1 MKSKH
6 LKAPVL
12 STGFS
17 ENEKS
22 AQKRF
27 SNILNKKGSVG
38 VAVVIILIVL
48 VIIVGAFISINNKTK
63 VMSNNISGDTKNSG
77 EKEQTKAINVE
88 KQIDVI
94 MNNIDTWN
102 LSTDEDIYAPYGYAI
117 TDLDQNGRLEII
129 ASSCQ
134 GTGIYTYSNY
144 YEVNE
149 GLNGLN
155 KIERNVEEGS
165 SEADIM
171 TTAVKVYI
179 DKSANEYHYIFSD
192 LVKAGAAEYYENKQ
206 DIVLK
211 NGKLYEKVIAYKNTI
226 YGNGNS
232 NVTMKDAN
240 DNEIT
245 AEDYAMI
252 ENRLFSNLELKIANI
267 EWISTADVD
276 FSSISDDELKNKLTE
291 SYEMFGFCDIEIFGT
306 LSEEF
311 SLIDVNNNTEVILK
325 DDITN
330 FKKEPVKSKF
340 SKGDGYMWR
349 TYTYD
354 DITVT
359 AFLEIF
365 VGKYYISEIETTSPN
380 YKTPKGIGV
389 GDKLEKLQEAYTSD
403 LSMVNTEDAQNI
415 VYQYKEPSNSD
426 EGILGAE
433 INFYIKDGE
442 ITKIEMTYIFD

>member
-1 MKSKH
+1 MKNKH

-171 TTAVKVYI
+171 LPTVKVFI
-179 DKSANEYHYIFSD
+179 DKASNEYHYIFDD
-192 LVKAGAAEYYENKQ
+192 LVKVGAAEYYENKQ

-211 NGKLYEKVIAYKNTI
+211 NGRLYEKTIAYRNTV
-226 YGNGNS
+226 YTDSNP
-232 NVTMKDAN
+232 NVTLKDAN
-240 DNEIT
+240 NKEIT
-245 AEDYAMI
+245 AEDYALI
-252 ENRLFSNLELKIANI
+252 ENKLFSNLELKFANI
-267 EWISTADVD
+267 EWVSTTDVD
-276 FSSISDDELKNKLTE
+276 FSSVSGDELKNKLIE
-291 SYEMFGFCDIEIFGT
+291 SYEKFGFSDIEVDNT
-306 LSEEF
+306 LDEEF
-311 SLIDVNNNTEVILK
+311 SLIDTNNIKVILK

-330 FKKEPVKSKF
+330 FKKEPVKSEF
-340 SKGDGYMWR
+340 DKGDGYMWR

-359 AFLEIF
+359 ALLNTF
-365 VGKYYISEIETTSPN
+365 VGKYYINKIETTSPN

-389 GDKLEKLQEAYTSD
+389 GDKLEKLQGTYISD
-403 LSMVNTEDAQNI
+403 LSRINTEEIQNI
-415 VYQYKEPSNSD
+415 VYQYKEPSKSD
-426 EGILGAE
+426 DNLLGAE
-433 INFYIKDGE
+433 MNFYIKNGK
-442 ITKIEMTYIFD
+442 ITKIEMIYIFD

>member
-1 MKSKH
+1 MKNKH

-77 EKEQTKAINVE
+77 EKEQTETINVE

-94 MNNIDTWN
+94 MNNIDTWS

-149 GLNGLN
+149 SLNGLN

-171 TTAVKVYI
+171 IPTVKVFI
-179 DKSANEYHYIFSD
+179 DKASNEYHYIFDD
-192 LVKAGAAEYYENKQ
+192 LVKVGAAEYYENKQ

-211 NGKLYEKVIAYKNTI
+211 NGKLYEKAIAYRNTI
-226 YGNGNS
+226 YTDSNP
-232 NVTMKDAN
+232 NVTLKDAN
-240 DNEIT
+240 NKEIT
-245 AEDYAMI
+245 AEDYALI
-252 ENRLFSNLELKIANI
+252 ENKLFSNLELKFANI
-267 EWISTADVD
+267 EWVSTTDVD
-276 FSSISDDELKNKLTE
+276 FSSVSGDELKNKLIE
-291 SYEMFGFCDIEIFGT
+291 SYEKFGFSDIEVDNT
-306 LSEEF
+306 LDEEF
-311 SLIDVNNNTEVILK
+311 SLIDTNNIKVILK

-330 FKKEPVKSKF
+330 FKKEPVKSEF
-340 SKGDGYMWR
+340 DKGDGYMWR

-354 DITVT
+354 DITIT
-359 AFLEIF
+359 ALLNTF
-365 VGKYYISEIETTSPN
+365 VGKYYINKIETTSPN

-389 GDKLEKLQEAYTSD
+389 GDKLEKLQEAYISD
-403 LSMVNTEDAQNI
+403 LSKVITGEVQNI
-415 VYQYKEPSNSD
+415 VYQYKKPSKSD
-426 EGILGAE
+426 DNLLGAE
-433 INFYIKDGE
+433 MNFYIKDGE
-442 ITKIEMTYIFD
+442 ISKIEMVYIFD

>member
-1 MKSKH
+1 MKNKH

-149 GLNGLN
+149 SLNGLN

-171 TTAVKVYI
+171 LPTVKVFI
-179 DKSANEYHYIFSD
+179 DKAANEYHYIFDD
-192 LVKAGAAEYYENKQ
+192 LVKASAAEYYENKQ

-211 NGKLYEKVIAYKNTI
+211 NGRLYEKTIAYRNTV
-226 YGNGNS
+226 YTDSNP
-232 NVTMKDAN
+232 NVTLKDAN
-240 DNEIT
+240 NKEIT
-245 AEDYAMI
+245 AEDYALI
-252 ENRLFSNLELKIANI
+252 ENKLFSNLELKFANI
-267 EWISTADVD
+267 EWVSTTDVD
-276 FSSISDDELKNKLTE
+276 FSSVSGDELKNKLIE
-291 SYEMFGFCDIEIFGT
+291 SYEKFGFSDIEVDNT
-306 LSEEF
+306 LDEEF
-311 SLIDVNNNTEVILK
+311 SLIDTNNIKVILK

-330 FKKEPVKSKF
+330 FKKEPVKSEF
-340 SKGDGYMWR
+340 DKGDGYMWR

-359 AFLEIF
+359 ALLNTF
-365 VGKYYISEIETTSPN
+365 VGKYYINKIETTSPN

-389 GDKLEKLQEAYTSD
+389 GDKLEKLQGTYISD
-403 LSMVNTEDAQNI
+403 LSRINTEEIQNI
-415 VYQYKEPSNSD
+415 VYQYKEPSKSD
-426 EGILGAE
+426 DNLLGAE
-433 INFYIKDGE
+433 MNFYIKNGN
-442 ITKIEMTYIFD
+442 IAKIEMIYIFD

>member
-171 TTAVKVYI
+171 LPTVKVFI
-179 DKSANEYHYIFSD
+179 DKVANEYHYIFDD
-192 LVKAGAAEYYENKQ
+192 LVKASAAEYYENKQ

-211 NGKLYEKVIAYKNTI
+211 NGRLYEKTIAYRNTV
-226 YGNGNS
+226 YTDSNP
-232 NVTMKDAN
+232 NVTLKDAN
-240 DNEIT
+240 NKEIT
-245 AEDYAMI
+245 AEDYALI
-252 ENRLFSNLELKIANI
+252 ENKLFSNLELKFANI
-267 EWISTADVD
+267 EWVSTTDVD
-276 FSSISDDELKNKLTE
+276 FSSVSGDELKNKLIE
-291 SYEMFGFCDIEIFGT
+291 SYEKFGFSDIEVDNT
-306 LSEEF
+306 LDEEF
-311 SLIDVNNNTEVILK
+311 SLIDTNNIKVILK

-330 FKKEPVKSKF
+330 FKKEPVKSEF
-340 SKGDGYMWR
+340 DKGDGYMWR

-359 AFLEIF
+359 ALLNTF
-365 VGKYYISEIETTSPN
+365 VGKYYINKIETTSPN

-389 GDKLEKLQEAYTSD
+389 GDKLEKLQGTYISD
-403 LSMVNTEDAQNI
+403 LSRINTEEIQNI
-415 VYQYKEPSNSD
+415 VYQYKEPSKSD
-426 EGILGAE
+426 DNLLGAE
-433 INFYIKDGE
+433 MNFYIKNGK
-442 ITKIEMTYIFD
+442 ITKIEMIYIFD

>member
-22 AQKRF
+22 AKKRF
-27 SNILNKKGSVG
+27 SNILNQKGSVG
-38 VAVVIILIVL
+38 VAAVIILIVL

-149 GLNGLN
+149 SLNGLN

-171 TTAVKVYI
+171 LPTVKVFI
-179 DKSANEYHYIFSD
+179 DKASNEYHYIFDD
-192 LVKAGAAEYYENKQ
+192 LVKVGAAEYYENKQ

-211 NGKLYEKVIAYKNTI
+211 NGRLYEKTIAYRNTV
-226 YGNGNS
+226 YTDSNP
-232 NVTMKDAN
+232 NVTLKDAN
-240 DNEIT
+240 NKEIT
-245 AEDYAMI
+245 AEDYALI
-252 ENRLFSNLELKIANI
+252 ENKLFSNLELKFANI
-267 EWISTADVD
+267 EWVSTADVD
-276 FSSISDDELKNKLTE
+276 FSSASDDELKNKLIE
-291 SYEMFGFCDIEIFGT
+291 SYEKFGFSDIEVNNT
-306 LSEEF
+306 LDEEF
-311 SLIDVNNNTEVILK
+311 SLIDTNNIKVILK

-330 FKKEPVKSKF
+330 FKKEPVKSEF
-340 SKGDGYMWR
+340 DKGDGYMWR

-359 AFLEIF
+359 ALLNTF
-365 VGKYYISEIETTSPN
+365 VGKYYINKIETTSSN

-389 GDKLEKLQEAYTSD
+389 GDKLEKLQEAYISD
-403 LSMVNTEDAQNI
+403 LSRVITGEVQNI
-415 VYQYKEPSNSD
+415 VYQYKEPSKSD
-426 EGILGAE
+426 DNLLGAE

>member
-1 MKSKH
+1 MKNKH

-22 AQKRF
+22 AKKRF

-48 VIIVGAFISINNKTK
+48 VIIVGAFISINNKTN
-63 VMSNNISGDTKNSG
+63 VISSNVSGDTKNSG
-77 EKEQTKAINVE
+77 EKEQTETINVE

-149 GLNGLN
+149 SLNGLN

-171 TTAVKVYI
+171 IPTVKVFI
-179 DKSANEYHYIFSD
+179 NKATNEYHYIFDD
-192 LVKAGAAEYYENKQ
+192 LVKVGAAEYYENKQ

-211 NGKLYEKVIAYKNTI
+211 NGKIYEKAIAYRNTV
-226 YGNGNS
+226 YTDSNP
-232 NVTMKDAN
+232 NVTLKDAN
-240 DNEIT
+240 NKEIT
-245 AEDYAMI
+245 AEDYALI
-252 ENRLFSNLELKIANI
+252 ENKLFSNLELKFANI
-267 EWISTADVD
+267 EWVSTTDVD
-276 FSSISDDELKNKLTE
+276 FSSVSGDELKNKLIE
-291 SYEMFGFCDIEIFGT
+291 SYEKFGFSDIEVDNT
-306 LSEEF
+306 LDEEF
-311 SLIDVNNNTEVILK
+311 SLIDTNNIKVILK

-330 FKKEPVKSKF
+330 FKKEPVKSEF
-340 SKGDGYMWR
+340 DKGDGYMWR

-354 DITVT
+354 DITIT
-359 AFLEIF
+359 ALLNTF
-365 VGKYYISEIETTSPN
+365 VGKYYINKIETTSPN

-389 GDKLEKLQEAYTSD
+389 GDKLEKLQGTYISD
-403 LSMVNTEDAQNI
+403 LSRINTEEIQNI
-415 VYQYKEPSNSD
+415 VYQYKEPSKSD
-426 EGILGAE
+426 DNLLGAE
-433 INFYIKDGE
+433 MNFYIKDGK
-442 ITKIEMTYIFD
+442 ITKIEMIYIFD

>member
-1 MKSKH
+1 MKNKH

-22 AQKRF
+22 AKKRF

-77 EKEQTKAINVE
+77 EKEQTKAVNVE

-149 GLNGLN
+149 SLNGLN

-171 TTAVKVYI
+171 IPTVKVFI
-179 DKSANEYHYIFSD
+179 NKATNEYHYIFDD
-192 LVKAGAAEYYENKQ
+192 LVKVGAAEYYENKQ

-211 NGKLYEKVIAYKNTI
+211 NGKIYEKAIAYRNTV
-226 YGNGNS
+226 YTDSNP
-232 NVTMKDAN
+232 NVTLKDAN
-240 DNEIT
+240 NKEIT
-245 AEDYAMI
+245 AEDYALI
-252 ENRLFSNLELKIANI
+252 ENKLFSNLELKFANI
-267 EWISTADVD
+267 EWVSTTDVD
-276 FSSISDDELKNKLTE
+276 FSSVSGDELKNKLIE
-291 SYEMFGFCDIEIFGT
+291 SYEKFGFSDIEVDNT
-306 LSEEF
+306 LDEEF
-311 SLIDVNNNTEVILK
+311 SLIDTNNIKVILK

-330 FKKEPVKSKF
+330 FKKEPVKSEF
-340 SKGDGYMWR
+340 DKGDGYMWR

-354 DITVT
+354 DITIT
-359 AFLEIF
+359 ALLNTF
-365 VGKYYISEIETTSPN
+365 VGKYYINKIETTSPN

-389 GDKLEKLQEAYTSD
+389 GDKLEKLQGTYISD
-403 LSMVNTEDAQNI
+403 LSRINTEEIQNI
-415 VYQYKEPSNSD
+415 VYQYKEPSKSD
-426 EGILGAE
+426 DNLLGAE
-433 INFYIKDGE
+433 MNFYIKDGK
-442 ITKIEMTYIFD
+442 ITKIEMIYIFD

>member
-1 MKSKH
+1 MKNKH

-22 AQKRF
+22 AKKRF

-38 VAVVIILIVL
+38 VAVVIVLIVL
-48 VIIVGAFISINNKTK
+48 VIIVGAFISINNKTN
-63 VMSNNISGDTKNSG
+63 VISNNVSGDTKNSG
-77 EKEQTKAINVE
+77 EKEQTETINVE

-171 TTAVKVYI
+171 IPTVKVFI
-179 DKSANEYHYIFSD
+179 DKAANEYHYIFDD
-192 LVKAGAAEYYENKQ
+192 LVKVGAAEYYENKQ

-211 NGKLYEKVIAYKNTI
+211 NGKLYEKAIAYRNTI
-226 YGNGNS
+226 YTDS
-232 NVTMKDAN
+232 NPNITLKDAN
-240 DNEIT
+240 NNEIT
-245 AEDYAMI
+245 AEDYEII
-252 ENRLFSNLELKIANI
+252 ENKLFSNLELKLANI
-267 EWISTADVD
+267 EWVSTTDVD
-276 FSSISDDELKNKLTE
+276 FSSVSGDELKNKLIE
-291 SYEMFGFCDIEIFGT
+291 SYEKFGFSNIEVDNT
-306 LSEEF
+306 LDEEF
-311 SLIDVNNNTEVILK
+311 SLIDANNVKVILK

-330 FKKEPVKSKF
+330 FKKEPVKSEF
-340 SKGDGYMWR
+340 DKGDGYMWR

-359 AFLEIF
+359 ALLNTF

-389 GDKLEKLQEAYTSD
+389 GDKLEKLQETYISD
-403 LSMVNTEDAQNI
+403 LSRVNTEEVQNI
-415 VYQYKEPSNSD
+415 VYKYKETSNSD
-426 EGILGAE
+426 DSVLGAE
-433 INFYIKDGE
+433 MNFYIKDGK

>member
-1 MKSKH
+1 MKNKH

-22 AQKRF
+22 AKKRF

-149 GLNGLN
+149 SLNGLN

-171 TTAVKVYI
+171 IPTVKVFI
-179 DKSANEYHYIFSD
+179 NKATNEYHYIFDD
-192 LVKAGAAEYYENKQ
+192 LVKVGAAEYYENKQ

-211 NGKLYEKVIAYKNTI
+211 NGKIYEKAIAYRNTV
-226 YGNGNS
+226 YTDSNP
-232 NVTMKDAN
+232 NVTLKDAN
-240 DNEIT
+240 NKEIT
-245 AEDYAMI
+245 AEDYALI
-252 ENRLFSNLELKIANI
+252 ENKLFSNLELKFANI
-267 EWISTADVD
+267 EWVSTTDVD
-276 FSSISDDELKNKLTE
+276 FSSVSGDELKNKLIE
-291 SYEMFGFCDIEIFGT
+291 SYEKFGFSDIEVDNT
-306 LSEEF
+306 LDEEF
-311 SLIDVNNNTEVILK
+311 SLIDTNNIKVILK

-330 FKKEPVKSKF
+330 FKKEPVKSEF
-340 SKGDGYMWR
+340 DKGDGYMWR

-354 DITVT
+354 DITIT
-359 AFLEIF
+359 ALLNTF
-365 VGKYYISEIETTSPN
+365 VGKYYINKIETTSPN

-389 GDKLEKLQEAYTSD
+389 GDKLEKLQGTYISD
-403 LSMVNTEDAQNI
+403 LSRINTEEIQNI
-415 VYQYKEPSNSD
+415 VYQYKEPSKSD
-426 EGILGAE
+426 DNLLGAE
-433 INFYIKDGE
+433 MNFYIKDGK
-442 ITKIEMTYIFD
+442 ITKIEMIYIFD

>member
-1 MKSKH
+1 MKNKH

-22 AQKRF
+22 AKKRF

-48 VIIVGAFISINNKTK
+48 VIIVGAFISINNKTN
-63 VMSNNISGDTKNSG
+63 VISSNVSGDTKNSG
-77 EKEQTKAINVE
+77 EKEQTETINVE

-102 LSTDEDIYAPYGYAI
+102 LSTDENIYAPYGYAI

-149 GLNGLN
+149 SLNGLN

-171 TTAVKVYI
+171 IPTVKVFI
-179 DKSANEYHYIFSD
+179 NKATNEYHYIFDD
-192 LVKAGAAEYYENKQ
+192 LVKVGAAEYYENKQ

-211 NGKLYEKVIAYKNTI
+211 NGKIYEKAIAYRNTV
-226 YGNGNS
+226 YTDSNP
-232 NVTMKDAN
+232 NVTLKDAN
-240 DNEIT
+240 NKEIT
-245 AEDYAMI
+245 AEDYALI
-252 ENRLFSNLELKIANI
+252 ENKLFSNLELKFANI
-267 EWISTADVD
+267 EWVSTTDVD
-276 FSSISDDELKNKLTE
+276 FSSVSGDELKNKLIE
-291 SYEMFGFCDIEIFGT
+291 SYEKFGFSDIEVDNT
-306 LSEEF
+306 LDEEF
-311 SLIDVNNNTEVILK
+311 SLIDTNNIKVILK

-330 FKKEPVKSKF
+330 FKKEPVKSEF
-340 SKGDGYMWR
+340 DKGDGYMWR

-359 AFLEIF
+359 ALLNTF
-365 VGKYYISEIETTSPN
+365 VGKYYINKIETTSPN

-389 GDKLEKLQEAYTSD
+389 GDKLEKLQGTYISD
-403 LSMVNTEDAQNI
+403 LSRINTEEIQNI
-415 VYQYKEPSNSD
+415 VYQYKEPSKSD
-426 EGILGAE
+426 DNLLGAE
-433 INFYIKDGE
+433 MNFYIKDGK
-442 ITKIEMTYIFD
+442 ITKIEMIYIFD

>member
-1 MKSKH
+1 MKNKH

-22 AQKRF
+22 AKKRF

-77 EKEQTKAINVE
+77 EKEQTKAVNVE

-149 GLNGLN
+149 SLNGLN

-171 TTAVKVYI
+171 IPTVKVFI
-179 DKSANEYHYIFSD
+179 NKATNEYHYIFDD
-192 LVKAGAAEYYENKQ
+192 LVKVGAAEYYENKQ

-211 NGKLYEKVIAYKNTI
+211 NGKIYEKAIAYRNTV
-226 YGNGNS
+226 YTDSNP
-232 NVTMKDAN
+232 NVTLKDAN
-240 DNEIT
+240 NKEIT
-245 AEDYAMI
+245 AEDYALI
-252 ENRLFSNLELKIANI
+252 ENKLFSNLELKFANI
-267 EWISTADVD
+267 EWVSTTDVD
-276 FSSISDDELKNKLTE
+276 FSSVSGDELKNKLIE
-291 SYEMFGFCDIEIFGT
+291 SYEKFGFSDIEVDNT
-306 LSEEF
+306 LDEEF
-311 SLIDVNNNTEVILK
+311 SLIDTNNIKVILK

-330 FKKEPVKSKF
+330 FKKEPVKSEF
-340 SKGDGYMWR
+340 DKGDGYMWR

-354 DITVT
+354 DITIT
-359 AFLEIF
+359 ALLNTF
-365 VGKYYISEIETTSPN
+365 VGKYYINKIETTSPN

-389 GDKLEKLQEAYTSD
+389 GDKLEKLQGTYISD
-403 LSMVNTEDAQNI
+403 LSRINTEEIQNI
-415 VYQYKEPSNSD
+415 VYQYKEPSKIDDNL
-426 EGILGAE
+426 LGAE
-433 INFYIKDGE
+433 MNFYIKDGK
-442 ITKIEMTYIFD
+442 ITKIEMIYIFD